1 MSKNVELLFLFISSD
16 RSAESVQVAA
26 AVAAEAE
33 VKDKRRAMTVP
44 SRSLAVA
51 LVLCASMCLFLLC
64 PADASYHALALEGWP
79 YAFPLGPWHD
89 YSLAEKAT
97 VPVPIEPVVAAH
109 LGSYPGAYAIMA
121 TRGSIHIAPLPGH
134 SVSQFQ
140 YNFDAPPG
148 TY

>member
-1 MSKNVELLFLFISSD
+1 M
-16 RSAESVQVAA
+16 A
-26 AVAAEAE
+26 
-33 VKDKRRAMTVP
+33 VP
-44 SRSLAVA
+44 SRSRAVA
-51 LVLCASMCLFLLC
+51 LVLCVSMSLFLSG
-64 PADASYHALALEGWP
+64 PVDASYHALALEGWP

-97 VPVPIEPVVAAH
+97 LPVPIEPVVAAH
-109 LGSYPGAYAIMA
+109 LASYPGAYAIMA